1 MDLITDDLML
11 SLLMLA
17 ALALIVGAIVLW
29 RREGFVRQVWLMLA
43 AAAVMLA
50 NVAIWAIPGGDLNAP
65 SAVAASGGG

>member
-17 ALALIVGAIVLW
+17 AIALIVGAIVRW
-29 RREGFVRQVWLMLA
+29 RREGFVRHVWLMLI

-50 NVAIWAIPGGDLNAP
+50 NVAIWAIPGDDMNAP
-65 SAVAASGGG
+65 DTASGAG